1 MARGPAR
8 EFRREGETRA
18 PPFIFDFEDPAVSW
32 ARGEFNV
39 ASRACAVLRS
49 ARSPLQ
55 RKAGE
60 KGPSAALLRAAA
72 EAHRPS
78 LSPRRRGRP
87 PWLRRSTG
95 RPRRGS
101 ARDTLLLAP
110 APAGGPPLRD
120 SRSFPRSARK
130 RRVPAPRVARRKR
143 LRPAPL
149 PREHLAL
156 SRP

>member
-1 MARGPAR
+1 MSRGPAR

-18 PPFIFDFEDPAVSW
+18 PPFIFDLEDPAGSR
-32 ARGEFNV
+32 ARGEGNV
-39 ASRACAVLRS
+39 ASRACAALGL
-49 ARSPLQ
+49 ARSPLP
-55 RKAGE
+55 RTAGE
-60 KGPSAALLRAAA
+60 KGPPAALLRAAA

-87 PWLRRSTG
+87 PWPRRSTG
-95 RPRRGS
+95 RPRKGS
-101 ARDTLLLAP
+101 ARETLLLAP

-120 SRSFPRSARK
+120 SRSLPRSARK

-149 PREHLAL
+149 PREHPAS

>member
-39 ASRACAVLRS
+39 ASRACAVPRS

-55 RKAGE
+55 RKAAE
-60 KGPSAALLRAAA
+60 KGPSAALLQAAA

-78 LSPRRRGRP
+78 PSPRRRGRP
-87 PWLRRSTG
+87 PWPLRSTG

-101 ARDTLLLAP
+101 GRETFLLLAP
-110 APAGGPPLRD
+110 APAGGSPLRD
-120 SRSFPRSARK
+120 SRSLPRSARK
-130 RRVPAPRVARRKR
+130 
-143 LRPAPL
+143 
-149 PREHLAL
+149 
-156 SRP
+156 